1 MPLMWDD
8 EDFEDMANVIS
19 ESLEK
24 VLADR
29 DML

>member
-1 MPLMWDD
+1 MWDD
-8 EDFEDMANVIS
+8 EAFEDMANVIC

-29 DML
+29 EDML